1 MARLQGALAALAT
14 MGAVGQAVKAAAST
28 VKTPGLNQGV
38 TAQRDSKTQQQTVK
52 KTAGSG
58 YKPVDS
64 SGNDYAGLVG
74 MSGNDRAALAAQKAA
89 WNKAAEA
96 GDQAGMDAAHKA
108 AEAIRAGY
116 GYSGGVD
123 GSQYLP
129 SQTQTPG
136 LTYADLQ
143 KSYLEQER
151 RMEDT
156 YAKLQAQQE
165 AAKRAAVEQA
175 VNGLSGQKDQL
186 EQGYGDL
193 YRQLYIDRKMAEKRL
208 PQQMAA
214 MGYTGGLTES
224 AALGLQHDYRE
235 ALQQGEQERLGTAA
249 DIDRAIND
257 ARLQGDISIAEQAA
271 QTAKDKLD
279 SYTSLLESMRQQAN
293 TDRQFGLQEE
303 QLEYGKSQDQL
314 AQENW
319 LRSMNRQE
327 LLDQLEREDLAYERK
342 LAAAQ
347 YLYQTTGDASGLQVM
362 GYTNEQLAALER
374 QWAAQQQAQAAAKR
388 TGTVA
393 SVPKTGVLGTM
404 LSMDNDAKAYEYLVL
419 NGGLNAT
426 ETANLWQLY
435 QEERERAEEEA
446 AGADMEETRTKTA
459 AYGPYYK
466 SILRTAQGM
475 RAQGSSDAEIKDY
488 LNRFGLEQLNAAG
501 RERILLALN
510 LGGYG
515 DMEGEG

>member
-1 MARLQGALAALAT
+1 MARLQGALAALASL
-14 MGAVGQAVKAAAST
+14 GAVGQAVKAAAST

-38 TAQRDSKTQQQTVK
+38 TAQRGSKTQQQTVK

-58 YKPVDS
+58 YKPLDS

-74 MSGNDRAALAAQKAA
+74 MSGSDRAALAAQKAA

-156 YAKLQAQQE
+156 YAKIQEQQE

-362 GYTNEQLAALER
+362 GYTNEQIAALER
-374 QWAAQQQAQAAAKR
+374 QWAAQQQAQAAAQR
-388 TGTVA
+388 TGTV
-393 SVPKTGVLGTM
+393 TRT
-404 LSMDNDAKAYEYLVL
+404 DAVAATPQGSLLENMRAMGDDFSAYEYLVL
-419 NGGLNAT
+419 HSGLSST
-426 ETANLWQLY
+426 QIDKLWQMY
-435 QEERERAEEEA
+435 VEAQEQEEKEAENN
-446 AGADMEETRTKTA
+446 TKS
-459 AYGPYYK
+459 YGPGFN
-466 SILRTAQGM
+466 SVWRTAQTL
-475 RAQGSSDAEIKDY
+475 RAQGRSDGEIKDY
-488 LNRFGLEQLNAAG
+488 LNRFGLKTVNEAG
-501 RERILLALN
+501 REKILSMLN
-510 LGGYG
+510 LGGYR
-515 DMEGEG
+515 DAEGGR